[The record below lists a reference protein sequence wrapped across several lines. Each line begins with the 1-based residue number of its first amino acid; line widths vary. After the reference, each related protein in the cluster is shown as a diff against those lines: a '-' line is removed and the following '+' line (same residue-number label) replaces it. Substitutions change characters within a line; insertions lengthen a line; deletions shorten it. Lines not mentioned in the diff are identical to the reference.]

1 MKAINQMT
9 QGEFAAFIDSHL
21 RKSGITVV
29 LSGGACVAIYSDYKY
44 VSKDLDFIGRYLLDH
59 KKISL
64 AMKEMGFNKK
74 GKYYF
79 HPDSQFFVEFI
90 SGPLSIGEDPVK
102 DIRELEFSTGIVRI
116 ISPTESIKDR
126 LAAYFHWNDL
136 QSLDQA
142 ILIAN
147 NQEFDIKNIEEWSKK
162 EGKRKEFLVF
172 KRRIS

>member
-1 MKAINQMT
+1 MKPINQMT
-9 QGEFAAFIDSHL
+9 QGELAAFIDSHL

-44 VSKDLDFIGRYLLDH
+44 VSKDLDFIGKNLIDH
-59 KKISL
+59 KNISL
-64 AMKEMGFNKK
+64 VMKEIGFYKE

-90 SGPLSIGEDPVK
+90 SGPLSIGEDPIN

-126 LAAYFHWNDL
+126 LAAYYYWNDI
-136 QSLDQA
+136 QSLEQA

-147 NQEFDIKNIEEWSKK
+147 NQEFDINNIKKWSIK
-162 EGKRKEFLVF
+162 EGKGKEFSVF
-172 KRRIS
+172 KDRIS

>member
-1 MKAINQMT
+1 MKPINQMT
-9 QGEFAAFIDSHL
+9 QGELAAFIDSHL

-44 VSKDLDFIGRYLLDH
+44 VSKDLDFIGKNLIDH
-59 KKISL
+59 KNISL
-64 AMKEMGFNKK
+64 AMKEIGFYKE

-90 SGPLSIGEDPVK
+90 SGPLSIGEDPIN

-126 LAAYFHWNDL
+126 LAAYYYWNDI
-136 QSLDQA
+136 QSLEQA

-147 NQEFDIKNIEEWSKK
+147 NQEFDINNIKKWSIK
-162 EGKRKEFLVF
+162 EGKGKEFSVF
-172 KRRIS
+172 KDRIS